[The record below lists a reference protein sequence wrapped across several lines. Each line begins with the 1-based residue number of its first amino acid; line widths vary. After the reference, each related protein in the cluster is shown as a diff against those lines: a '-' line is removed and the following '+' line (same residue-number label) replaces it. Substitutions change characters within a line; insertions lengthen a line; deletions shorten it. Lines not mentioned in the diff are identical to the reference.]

1 MFEYLLER
9 PNVLVLR
16 LFAFATSPLCIT
28 DMLDRTSLLAQP
40 QLNGETVLGDIVDD
54 IVLFSW
60 HENS

>member
-9 PNVLVLR
+9 PNVSVLR
-16 LFAFATSPLCIT
+16 LFASWLHLGMT

-40 QLNGETVLGDIVDD
+40 QLNGETVLDDIVDD

-60 HENS
+60 RESS